1 MALRLRATHNCTPL
15 QPNHI
20 FPINLSNS
28 HTKNTKNWLGYTPNS
43 LVGELMWVRM
53 RKFFFLASFLFS
65 LLVKRISFEWI
76 EKLTSWQQEK
86 CCCLL
91 AVVRVPC
98 FRCIILRNNIV
109 SNVRFCNYI
118 CEALLL
124 PPEKILSSSLWF
136 LISDSGIGMLNM
148 DVFVVLISVFMSML
162 PGNFF
167 NLHLIKFGEV
177 CKHRDRERERK
188 ISL

>member
-1 MALRLRATHNCTPL
+1 MYL
-15 QPNHI
+15 QNA
-20 FPINLSNS
+20 
-28 HTKNTKNWLGYTPNS
+28 

-98 FRCIILRNNIV
+98 FRCIILQNNIV

-118 CEALLL
+118 CVALLLL

-136 LISDSGIGMLNM
+136 LIPELEC
-148 DVFVVLISVFMSML
+148 LIWMCLLFWFPCLCLCCQGTSSTGTLLSSVKCA
-162 PGNFF
+162 NT
-167 NLHLIKFGEV
+167 ETE
-177 CKHRDRERERK
+177 RERE